1 MTGEEKFR
9 YEKDGKE
16 YVVTVDEK
24 GELRRYENGTG
35 RGYKITKN
43 GLERI
48 IANDKDA
55 MAKFKAAFDDNQTV
69 TASPLPDTNDDEASE
84 AAASTTVTDAD
95 VRIIA
100 DDASKEHNH
109 DAADAV
115 DDSKAVTDVSTDK
128 VPAPIQET
136 LPGFDT
142 PSGSEHTTS
151 AADSEDANQN
161 QENVDDATETFKEA
175 DGQMSIDFSNEEDH
189 MKTDA
194 KKDEKPNVPDV
205 EPPASMHQPTPQP
218 AQPVRPVQTQQP
230 QPQQY
235 QQPQYQAAYSG
246 TAQQP
251 PVYPQ
256 QPVQKK
262 QKTKKPKKPV
272 TFGKAV
278 AGGAIGCAVVLA
290 VYTGLGLYGYHATG
304 MDKSDSSSSATVTK
318 DISKSASSEDSSLAT
333 QVAAKS
339 VPSVAS
345 ITVSNS
351 GATSADIA
359 SSTGSGSIGSGVLID
374 KDGDILTNYHVVEY
388 ADGNTGYSITAKL
401 GDKSYEAQIVGKDK
415 SSDLAVIKVDAG
427 NDTLTPI
434 EVGSSS
440 NLQVG
445 DWVMSIGSPF
455 GNEQSV
461 STGIVSAKSRDITM
475 SGDDGS
481 TSFYSDMIQTDAAI
495 NPGNSGGALVNEKG
509 QLVGINSIIESSS
522 QSSAGVGFAIPSDYA
537 IDVANTLISGKQV
550 EHPRIGATVGTVTP
564 QMSKKLGLGNGAY
577 GAYVNSVSKDSPAEK
592 SGIKKGDVITKIDGE
607 QVDTATTLITSIR
620 SHKVGDKITLTLLRD
635 GKEQDVEVELTSDS
649 AVTDDDD
656 NENNGTDSNN
666 GSNSMEESP
675 YSNLQQRLL
684 EFLEE
689 QQQQQNG
696 GNQGN
701 SGGLNGFGTR
711 RNG

>member
-9 YEKDGKE
+9 YTKDGKE
-16 YVVTVDEK
+16 YVVTVDEN

-35 RGYKITKN
+35 RGYKITQN

-48 IANDKDA
+48 LANDVDA
-55 MAKFKAAFDDNQTV
+55 LAKFHAAFGENATPSDDTKSDENAET
-69 TASPLPDTNDDEASE
+69 SPTDKHDDKVVETPAEHVEQSSVADTPVADEAP
-84 AAASTTVTDAD
+84 VDAD
-95 VRIIA
+95 ELQTT
-100 DDASKEHNH
+100 DDAPATH
-109 DAADAV
+109 DTDDANV
-115 DDSKAVTDVSTDK
+115 DDSTIEHDDK
-128 VPAPIQET
+128 PIQEVI
-136 LPGFDT
+136 PGLDT
-142 PSGSEHTTS
+142 PSGSEHAA
-151 AADSEDANQN
+151 AADNDARADKQDEGEVPDK
-161 QENVDDATETFKEA
+161 QSFKA
-175 DGQMSIDFSNEEDH
+175 VDGQMAIDFNNDNKTNPQSNV
-189 MKTDA
+189 
-194 KKDEKPNVPDV
+194 EKN
-205 EPPASMHQPTPQP
+205 EQPTKQAAPIVPQ
-218 AQPVRPVQTQQP
+218 QQFVQQQVPP
-230 QPQQY
+230 QQQY
-235 QQPQYQAAYSG
+235 QAVYG
-246 TAQQP
+246 GVQQ

-256 QPVQKK
+256 QPAQKK
-262 QKTKKPKKPV
+262 PKKPKKPV

-290 VYTGLGLYGYHATG
+290 IYTGIGLYGYHATG
-304 MDKSDSSSSATVTK
+304 MDKSDTTTSNTSSSK
-318 DISKSASSEDSSLAT
+318 GISKSASNEDSSLAT
-333 QVAAKS
+333 QVAAKA

-351 GATSADIA
+351 GASSTDIA
-359 SSTGSGSIGSGVLID
+359 NSSGSGSIGSGVLID
-374 KDGDILTNYHVVEY
+374 KDGNILTNYHVVEY
-388 ADGNTGYSITAKL
+388 ADGNNGYSITAKL
-401 GDKSYEAQIVGKDK
+401 GDKSYEAKIVGKDK

-427 NDTLTPI
+427 NDNLTPI
-434 EVGSSS
+434 DVGSSDD
-440 NLQVG
+440 LQVG

-537 IDVANTLISGKQV
+537 IDVANTLISGKKV

-577 GAYVNSVSKDSPAEK
+577 GAYVNSVSKDSPADK
-592 SGIKKGDVITKIDGE
+592 AGIKKGDVITKIDGE
-607 QVDTATTLITSIR
+607 QVDAATTLITDIR
-620 SHKVGDKITLTLLRD
+620 SHKVGDKVTLTILRD
-635 GKEQDVEVELTSDS
+635 GKEQDLEVELTSDS
-649 AVTDDDD
+649 AIKDDDENS
-656 NENNGTDSNN
+656 NENSGDGNS
-666 GSNSMEESP
+666 SNSMEDSP

-689 QQQQQNG
+689 QQNG
-696 GNQGN
+696 GSNQGN
-701 SGGLNGFGTR
+701 SDGLNGFGTR